1 MNSSETI
8 PAQTK
13 RNAPDYVWLTAIL
26 VLALVLRVLNLNAPL
41 WYDEIV
47 SVDTHLRLP
56 WGSMMKSYAMNYH
69 YLFNLEA
76 KLAIGLFG
84 EENWAVRLP
93 AVIFG
98 VGAVGAM
105 WWLARDIAGARIAHL
120 TALLLAISYHHIWF
134 SQNARGYTELAFFST
149 VGMVLFLRGMARPSL
164 KIWLTYGVILS
175 LATFTH
181 LTGAFAFAAQGV
193 VWLIVCAIGLLRK
206 RPVPR
211 QFVFPLIGY
220 AVGGALTLLLY
231 APILPS
237 LLETIGGVSTTSQ
250 VDLML
255 EYQNPLWSLL
265 EGVRTAIGSAGVVV
279 PVLAAS
285 IIFLSILGGVA
296 ASAKSPLYGPCVAV
310 HIVLTLVL
318 LLALGM
324 RIWPRFFFADIG
336 FVLLLI
342 VLGVRMV
349 STWISTVVGARSGVV
364 FVAASVAMI
373 AISSALAVRNYTSPK
388 QNLAGAYELVQATRK
403 GDDRVFAVG
412 QAAALFTGY
421 FGADWGVIMN
431 DADYQK
437 ASSIQGPMLFVVA
450 FPARSFRA
458 VPLLDK
464 DTEAG
469 MTLVRRFAG
478 TLGDGAM
485 LVFRRD

>member
-1 MNSSETI
+1 
-8 PAQTK
+8 
-13 RNAPDYVWLTAIL
+13 
-26 VLALVLRVLNLNAPL
+26 
-41 WYDEIV
+41 
-47 SVDTHLRLP
+47 
-56 WGSMMKSYAMNYH
+56 
-69 YLFNLEA
+69 
-76 KLAIGLFG
+76 
-84 EENWAVRLP
+84 
-93 AVIFG
+93 
-98 VGAVGAM
+98 
-105 WWLARDIAGARIAHL
+105 
-120 TALLLAISYHHIWF
+120 
-134 SQNARGYTELAFFST
+134 
-149 VGMVLFLRGMARPSL
+149 
-164 KIWLTYGVILS
+164 
-175 LATFTH
+175 
-181 LTGAFAFAAQGV
+181 
-193 VWLIVCAIGLLRK
+193 
-206 RPVPR
+206 
-211 QFVFPLIGY
+211 
-220 AVGGALTLLLY
+220 
-231 APILPS
+231 
-237 LLETIGGVSTTSQ
+237 
-250 VDLML
+250 
-255 EYQNPLWSLL
+255 
-265 EGVRTAIGSAGVVV
+265 AGVVV

-336 FVLLLI
+336 FILLLI

-373 AISSALAVRNYTSPK
+373 AISCALAVRNYTTPK

-437 ASSIQGPMLFVVA
+437 ASASKGPMLFVVA

-478 TLGDGAM
+478 TLGDGAV